1 VRYLHLATTSRT
13 IITTAPAI
21 AYNLCRVHRLLNV
34 NAVSPLLERSDR
46 QASCQL
52 VPYLA
57 SSAQAAQFV
66 AQLVALA
73 AVSCCHSLFCFI
85 HA

>member
-1 VRYLHLATTSRT
+1 MRYSHLTTTSRT
-13 IITTAPAI
+13 VITTAPAI
-21 AYNLCRVHRLLNV
+21 VYNLCRVHRLLIVNV
-34 NAVSPLLERSDR
+34 VSPLLEISDR

-57 SSAQAAQFV
+57 SSTQAAHFV
-66 AQLVALA
+66 TQLVALA
-73 AVSCCHSLFCFI
+73 AGSYCHSLFCFI